1 LAQGSSLACWVK
13 PPRNFCD
20 PTAWGLLAPRAGIG
34 MGCSGSKT
42 KVQASST
49 TSKVSEGET
58 ANSASPQK
66 EAAPASPGNVKVAKD
81 QKLQPLG
88 DPQLQLSG
96 GDIRDKYEILA
107 VLGSGSFGEVREVR
121 VKAFPDKLRAVKI
134 TERQENDGSEKA
146 QKKSDSLSMF
156 RREVDLLRSLK
167 HPNIVR
173 VWDVYETAH
182 YFYVVMDLCR
192 GGELFDMIN
201 ELDRL
206 PESDT
211 AVIAKQLLGGID
223 YMHSKSVMHRDIKA
237 ENVLLT
243 EWSATAVVKIIDFG
257 IASKFQRGEMFD
269 KISGS
274 PQYMAPELVGQRYDY
289 RVDMWAFGILM
300 YFTLYGRY
308 PFDGNNVREIL
319 LTVLH
324 GTIDWESDV
333 HIDPKTVSLLK
344 GCLQRK
350 PRKRTTAKAALGH
363 PWIVQA
369 KRPDAEKH
377 REPTEVNITPEMLKE
392 GGRSKETPV
401 APGKEAKGDA
411 GSSAK
416 RTNRLQQETPSAKDL
431 EPPGGETDPPTSGS
445 GHQVEMMLDPNQALE
460 FQDMYFDWKRQTSTD
475 STASSASQMGVYPGG
490 AFQEEEEDAD
500 VKRMKAELGG
510 DSEDALSPAAV
521 GLPAVAPLRIGEG
534 RSSGQQLSR
543 VVPSSGPMPSPVAS
557 AVLIPGTMEPA

>member
-1 LAQGSSLACWVK
+1 
-13 PPRNFCD
+13 
-20 PTAWGLLAPRAGIG
+20 

-42 KVQASST
+42 KVQST
-49 TSKVSEGET
+49 TTTSQVSEGDT
-58 ANSASPQK
+58 ANTASPQK
-66 EAAPASPGNVKVAKD
+66 ENTPVSPGKAKPANANQLQPAS
-81 QKLQPLG
+81 G
-88 DPQLQLSG
+88 DVQLQLSG
-96 GDIRDKYEILA
+96 GDIREKYEILA

-257 IASKFQRGEMFD
+257 IAAKFQRGEMFD

-333 HIDPKTVSLLK
+333 TIDPKTVNLLK

-350 PRKRTTAKAALGH
+350 PRKRTTAKAALSH

-369 KRPDAEKH
+369 RKPDAEKH
-377 REPTEVNITPEMLKE
+377 REPTEINITPEMLKE
-392 GGRSKETPV
+392 GGGGKGKENPIT
-401 APGKEAKGDA
+401 APGVQPGGA
-411 GSSAK
+411 SSSGAK
-416 RTNRLQQETPSAKDL
+416 RTNRLQGSAPSAKDL
-431 EPPGGETDPPTSGS
+431 DPQIVTSGTAPAEPQSAGS
-445 GHQVEMMLDPNQALE
+445 GGVEFMLDPNQALE

-490 AFQEEEEDAD
+490 GFQEEDEEDPD

-510 DSEDALSPAAV
+510 DSEDALSPQAV
-521 GLPAVAPLRIGEG
+521 GIPVVPPLRIGEG
-534 RSSGQQLSR
+534 RNSNSGSLQQLSR
-543 VVPSSGPMPSPVAS
+543 VVPSGASVSPANSAILPGLPGDPSPR
-557 AVLIPGTMEPA
+557 P

>member
-1 LAQGSSLACWVK
+1 
-13 PPRNFCD
+13 
-20 PTAWGLLAPRAGIG
+20 

-42 KVQASST
+42 KVQST
-49 TSKVSEGET
+49 TTTSQVSEGDT
-58 ANSASPQK
+58 ANTASPQK
-66 EAAPASPGNVKVAKD
+66 ENTPASPGKAKPANAN
-81 QKLQPLG
+81 QLQPASG
-88 DPQLQLSG
+88 DVQLQLSG
-96 GDIRDKYEILA
+96 GDIREKYEILA

-257 IASKFQRGEMFD
+257 IAAKFQRGEMFD

-333 HIDPKTVSLLK
+333 TIDPKTVNLLK

-350 PRKRTTAKAALGH
+350 PRKRTTAKAALSH

-369 KRPDAEKH
+369 RKPDAEKH
-377 REPTEVNITPEMLKE
+377 REPTEINITPEMLKE
-392 GGRSKETPV
+392 GGGGKGKEHPIS
-401 APGKEAKGDA
+401 APGVQPGGA
-411 GSSAK
+411 SSSGAK
-416 RTNRLQQETPSAKDL
+416 RTNRLQGSAPSAKDL
-431 EPPGGETDPPTSGS
+431 DPQIVTSGTSPAEPQSAGS
-445 GHQVEMMLDPNQALE
+445 GGVEFMLDPNQALE

-475 STASSASQMGVYPGG
+475 STASSACQMGVYPGG
-490 AFQEEEEDAD
+490 GFQEEDEEDPD

-510 DSEDALSPAAV
+510 DSEDALSPQAV
-521 GLPAVAPLRIGEG
+521 GIPVVPPLRIGEG
-534 RSSGQQLSR
+534 RNSNSGSLQQLSR
-543 VVPSSGPMPSPVAS
+543 VVPTHGASVSPANSAILPGLPGDPSPR
-557 AVLIPGTMEPA
+557 P

>member
-1 LAQGSSLACWVK
+1 
-13 PPRNFCD
+13 
-20 PTAWGLLAPRAGIG
+20 

-42 KVQASST
+42 KVQSST
-49 TSKVSEGET
+49 ATSQVSEGDT
-58 ANSASPQK
+58 ANTASPQK
-66 EAAPASPGNVKVAKD
+66 ENTPASPGKAKPAAKD
-81 QKLQPLG
+81 QLQPLG
-88 DPQLQLSG
+88 DVQLQLSG
-96 GDIRDKYEILA
+96 GDIREKYEILA

-206 PESDT
+206 PENDT

-257 IASKFQRGEMFD
+257 IAAKFQRGEMFD

-324 GTIDWESDV
+324 GTVDWESDV
-333 HIDPKTVSLLK
+333 QIDPKIVNLLK

-350 PRKRTTAKAALGH
+350 PRKRTTAKAALSH

-369 KRPDAEKH
+369 RKPDAEKH
-377 REPTEVNITPEMLKE
+377 REPTEINITPEMLKE
-392 GGRSKETPV
+392 GGGGKGKEHPV
-401 APGKEAKGDA
+401 TAPGVQPGGA
-411 GSSAK
+411 SSSGAK
-416 RTNRLQQETPSAKDL
+416 RTNRLQESAPSAKDL
-431 EPPGGETDPPTSGS
+431 DPQIVTSG
-445 GHQVEMMLDPNQALE
+445 G
-460 FQDMYFDWKRQTSTD
+460 TS
-475 STASSASQMGVYPGG
+475 
-490 AFQEEEEDAD
+490 QE
-500 VKRMKAELGG
+500 
-510 DSEDALSPAAV
+510 P
-521 GLPAVAPLRIGEG
+521 
-534 RSSGQQLSR
+534 Q
-543 VVPSSGPMPSPVAS
+543 SSGPLKWEFTLAELFKRRMKR
-557 AVLIPGTMEPA
+557 IQT